1 MEQVFFQHTFLGLLR
16 HDFQLF
22 LGGQSLSFSQECF
35 LFDVARR
42 QSIEERW
49 RRRRWAITVFD
60 TASSWQDMVL
70 TFYAIE
76 SFIIPSAEFWPV
88 IL

>member
-1 MEQVFFQHTFLGLLR
+1 MIFNYCR
-16 HDFQLF
+16 AASLF
-22 LGGQSLSFSQECF
+22 LSLRNVF

-60 TASSWQDMVL
+60 TASSWQDMIL

-76 SFIIPSAEFWPV
+76 SFLIPSAEFWPV